1 MEIKNSFMK
10 IICEITENTSINN
23 HIILLE
29 TNKMEIIDSFSEL
42 SNVIR
47 VWDSNEEKWWSE
59 KINIIPNSVIVP
71 YKDILDVSYIIY
83 CIDDEYRVTLYNIS
97 LVNQI
102 CKVYNNYNLSLASI
116 ILYEKIKRER
126 GK

>member
-47 VWDSNEEKWWSE
+47 FWDSNEEKWWSE